1 MITAQETKTH
11 FDYFQILYYWKA
23 KHTNFCSKHNEI

>member
-11 FDYFQILYYWKA
+11 FDYFQILYWKA